1 MSKVIF
7 AAELMAQAALKANE
21 MAGGRS
27 WCIERS
33 SYAYA
38 IVLLSPTEEEESWV
52 GELDLVP
59 ALPEVA
65 LGTAFK
71 GFTVVCGDPHAD
83 VSIRYGLRDEVAEY
97 RKVLRALLEP

>member
-1 MSKVIF
+1 MSVIF
-7 AAELMAQAALKANE
+7 YNELMEGARLRGDG
-21 MAGGRS
+21 MARGRPWHVS
-27 WCIERS
+27 KS
-33 SYAYA
+33 TFGFG
-38 IVLLSPTEEEESWV
+38 VTLSNPTEEEEDYL
-52 GELDLVP
+52 GTMDLV
-59 ALPEVA
+59 AAIPEVA